1 MSIGSEWK
9 KFKKKVK
16 RETKRLGNQIG
27 DETKRLGQQ
36 IGDVADKSLD
46 ILMTPGPL
54 GKMILGGDEID
65 SASSDAG
72 PLPIPDAPIGSG
84 SPGEGSLYQKRKIVK
99 SGRGGT
105 ILTGALVPQNVGK
118 RILG

>member
-1 MSIGSEWK
+1 MGFFDKI
-9 KFKKKVK
+9 FKEIK
-16 RETKRLGNQIG
+16 RVGGQIG
-27 DETKRLGQQ
+27 DEAKRVGQD
-36 IGDVADKSLD
+36 IGDVADKGAEEYVRLQKDLLNPLD
-46 ILMTPGPL
+46 WLGDQINPPTPG
-54 GKMILGGDEID
+54 GDGG
-65 SASSDAG
+65 DAG